1 MTEIELKIPISM
13 NLKNIHED
21 LKPGRH
27 MFTDDQMSSW
37 FIKGL
42 IENGSIVIV
51 NKEKEA
57 IVNKLDYTQYRITLG
72 EGGVPSRMDPI
83 RPQTVIATEMNKIE
97 ESEKESKWEK
107 IVGKDEDLDIK
118 NTSSSVMIKDDDT
131 ESKKTRVIRPKKVQS
146 DI

>member
-51 NKEKEA
+51 NKGKEA

-83 RPQTVIATEMNKIE
+83 QPPAANATMIAKIE
-97 ESEKESKWEK
+97 EPEKESKCEK

-118 NTSSSVMIKDDDT
+118 NPSVPAVIKDDDT
-131 ESKKTRVIRPKKVQS
+131 ESKKIKVIRSKKV
-146 DI
+146 